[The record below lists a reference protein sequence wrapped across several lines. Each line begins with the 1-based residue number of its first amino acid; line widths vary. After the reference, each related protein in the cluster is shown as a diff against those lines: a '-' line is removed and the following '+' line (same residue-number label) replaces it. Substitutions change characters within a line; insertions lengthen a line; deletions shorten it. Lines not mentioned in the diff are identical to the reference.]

1 MEKNEKK
8 TIEVRMGSLDDLRKD
23 LNEIFD
29 NPKRVEKKSDYTIY
43 LSPEEIPKLFS
54 EERVKL
60 IHEIR
65 KKDYSV
71 NELAV
76 KLKRRR
82 ENISRDLN
90 ILEHFG
96 VVQMQRI
103 GREKHPKTLPEIVI
117 SL

>member
-1 MEKNEKK
+1 MKKNGKK
-8 TIEVRMGSLDDLRKD
+8 VIEVKVGSLDDLRKD
-23 LNEIFD
+23 LNEVFD
-29 NPKRVEKKSDYTIY
+29 DPTRVEKESDYTIY
-43 LSPEEIPKLFS
+43 LSPDEVPKLFS
-54 EERVKL
+54 EERVRL

-65 KKDYSV
+65 KNDYSV
-71 NELAV
+71 TQLAS

-82 ENISRDLN
+82 ENVSRDLA

-96 VVQMQRI
+96 LVRVCKI